1 MKESN
6 EKRKQSVLISEL
18 TKKILEEKLKELR
31 EKRRK
36 IGEEGIPW
44 PHEGPGVH
52 MVLQQVE
59 GEISRIEGILNN
71 CAVYSF
77 PQNPEK
83 VELGAGIKLVI
94 SSDGQS
100 EEMKIGMV
108 SSVDVSYLPPL
119 SGLTFISPES
129 PLGRKLIEKKA
140 GDRFSYKDPEGKTW
154 EVVINEVFSL
164 SDFLKRG

>member
-1 MKESN
+1 MK
-6 EKRKQSVLISEL
+6 KRKQSVLISEL

-52 MVLQQVE
+52 IVLQQVE

-71 CAVYSF
+71 CAVYYF

-83 VELGAGIKLVI
+83 AELGAGIELVI
-94 SSDGQS
+94 FSDGHP
-100 EEMKIGMV
+100 EKMKIGMV

-119 SGLTFISPES
+119 PGLTFISPES
-129 PLGRKLIEKKA
+129 PLGRKLIEKKT

-164 SDFLKRG
+164 LDFLKRG